1 MSSVFSVNR
10 EIPSSMERGKIC
22 RFLIITAIL
31 GVCFTAPA
39 VFFAGQASAVEW
51 LRRTETGLQLEFAPG
66 DRVLAARLWPGLVED
81 RTAVMERLR
90 LFPQEPL
97 RVILAPT
104 REAYRR
110 EIPSGTPEDSLGVY
124 LLGRGVIVL
133 RAPRTVPG
141 GGWDPR
147 SVARH
152 ELVHAVLDMGMPVPV
167 PLWLHEGL
175 AILIAEELGFLDEAH
190 LTMVAVMERLIP
202 LASLFHT
209 FPRGHRAR
217 GLAYSQAASFV
228 RFLLRRDGM
237 GGLRR
242 LLGAL
247 ASPAD
252 LSTAFRITYGDDL
265 FTLESEWKDK
275 LGGNFSSFTL
285 VTTSS
290 LLGGVG
296 IPLVLLAGA
305 RRWWLRRRKFRQW
318 EREEEAAREL
328 AATGGNGGGGNGG
341 GGNSGGGNGGGGN
354 GGGPPPGAITGNGSG
369 NGNENRGEKSGD
381 S

>member
-1 MSSVFSVNR
+1 MSSVFSGNR
-10 EIPSSMERGKIC
+10 RALFTPAGGKIC
-22 RFLIITAIL
+22 RVLNLTAIF
-31 GVCFTAPA
+31 V
-39 VFFAGQASAVEW
+39 VFIATSAAAVEW
-51 LRRTETGLQLEFAPG
+51 QQRQGLGLQLEFAPG

-81 RTAVMERLR
+81 RVAVMERLR

-104 REAYRR
+104 REVYARVV
-110 EIPSGTPEDSLGVY
+110 PQGTPEDSLGVY

-133 RAPRTVPG
+133 RAPRTDPA

-175 AILIAEELGFLDEAH
+175 AILIAGELGYLDEAH
-190 LTMVAVMERLIP
+190 LTMAAVVERLIP
-202 LASLFHT
+202 LASLFHS

-217 GLAYSQAASFV
+217 GLAYAQAASFV

-247 ASPAD
+247 AAPAD
-252 LSTAFRITYGDDL
+252 LSTAFRLTYGADL
-265 FTLESEWKDK
+265 FALEAEWRDE
-275 LGGNFSSFTL
+275 LGKNFSYFTL
-285 VTTSS
+285 ITTSS

-296 IPLVLLAGA
+296 VPLVLLAAA
-305 RRWWLRRRKFRQW
+305 RRWWVRRRKFRQW
-318 EREEEAAREL
+318 EREEAAARQIS
-328 AATGGNGGGGNGG
+328 AATRNGGNG
-341 GGNSGGGNGGGGN
+341 
-354 GGGPPPGAITGNGSG
+354 GNGSG
-369 NGNENRGEKSGD
+369 NGMEIMKEKSED
-381 S
+381 P

>member
-1 MSSVFSVNR
+1 
-10 EIPSSMERGKIC
+10 
-22 RFLIITAIL
+22 
-31 GVCFTAPA
+31 
-39 VFFAGQASAVEW
+39 
-51 LRRTETGLQLEFAPG
+51 LEFAPG

-81 RTAVMERLR
+81 RVAVMERLR

-104 REAYRR
+104 REAYAR
-110 EIPSGTPEDSLGVY
+110 EIPPGTPEDSLGVY

-133 RAPRTVPG
+133 RAPRTDPA

-147 SVARH
+147 GVARH

-190 LTMVAVMERLIP
+190 LTMAAVLERLIP
-202 LASLFHT
+202 LASLFHS

-217 GLAYSQAASFV
+217 GLAYAQAASFV

-247 ASPAD
+247 SSPASPAD
-252 LSTAFRITYGDDL
+252 LSAAFRITYGADL
-265 FTLESEWKDK
+265 FTLEAEWRDN
-275 LGGNFSSFTL
+275 LGENFSSFTL
-285 VTTSS
+285 ITTSS

-296 IPLVLLAGA
+296 VPLVLLAGA
-305 RRWWLRRRKFRQW
+305 RRWWVRRRKFRQW
-318 EREEEAAREL
+318 EREEAAAREL

-341 GGNSGGGNGGGGN
+341 GENGSGAHQS
-354 GGGPPPGAITGNGSG
+354 AITRNGAGNGSG
-369 NGNENRGEKSGD
+369 NRGEKPGD

>member
-1 MSSVFSVNR
+1 MSSVFSVKR
-10 EIPSSMERGKIC
+10 RASFAPTGGKIC
-22 RFLIITAIL
+22 RFLILTAIL
-31 GVCFTAPA
+31 FVFIATPA
-39 VFFAGQASAVEW
+39 AAVEW
-51 LRRTETGLQLEFAPG
+51 QQRKGPGLQLEFAPG

-81 RTAVMERLR
+81 RVAVMERLR

-104 REAYRR
+104 REAYAL
-110 EIPSGTPEDSLGVY
+110 EIPQGTPEDSLGVY

-133 RAPRTVPG
+133 RAPRTDPA

-147 SVARH
+147 GVARH

-190 LTMVAVMERLIP
+190 LTMAAVLERLIP
-202 LASLFHT
+202 LASLFHR
-209 FPRGHRAR
+209 FPREHRAR
-217 GLAYSQAASFV
+217 GLAYAQAASFV

-247 ASPAD
+247 SSPAD
-252 LSTAFRITYGDDL
+252 LSTAFRITYGADL
-265 FTLESEWKDK
+265 FALEAEWRDN
-275 LGGNFSSFTL
+275 LGENFSSFTL
-285 VTTSS
+285 ITTSS

-296 IPLVLLAGA
+296 VPLVLLAGA
-305 RRWWLRRRKFRQW
+305 RRWWVRRRKFRQW
-318 EREEEAAREL
+318 EREEAAAREL
-328 AATGGNGGGGNGG
+328 AGTSGNGGNGNGGGAPA
-341 GGNSGGGNGGGGN
+341 S
-354 GGGPPPGAITGNGSG
+354 AITGNGAG
-369 NGNENRGEKSGD
+369 NGKGIMKEKSED